1 MNRQQVL
8 AAITAPG
15 QPLEMVEMDVY
26 GSSCRGYKNA
36 PASLRDLFEQNLT
49 DETFIVF
56 DQERYTFRDIWAHS
70 SAIGQG
76 LVSDYGIQKGDC
88 VAICMRNFPEWIMAF
103 QAITSIGAIAVGM
116 NSLWQAEEIDYGL
129 QDSGCKLLIADQER
143 IDLVVKAEI
152 QLSCETLLV
161 RGDQTTDLP
170 RWEDLQEKF
179 AGNLMPTAEI
189 APIDD
194 AIIFFTSGST
204 GRPKGVVSSNLAI
217 MSALL
222 SWEVAITGW
231 ILLRGEAPA
240 PPEHQPAGLLAVP
253 LFHVTG
259 CHAIFLMAFRNQ
271 TKLVLMRKWNPQLAA
286 QLVEQEKIS
295 SFTAPPAMTAD
306 LIYSAQQGGHDL
318 SSLVMVGG
326 GGAARSPEQVRG
338 IDAVFENAM
347 PNTGWGMTE
356 TNAIGTAIAGE
367 NYLERPGSSG
377 QPAAVLDIRIVD
389 EEDNERPKGER
400 GEVQIRGTSMFR
412 GYWNNPEATTNS
424 LVDGWFKT
432 GDIGYMDEED
442 YLFIV
447 DRIKDM
453 VIRGGENIGCG
464 EVEAAL
470 LEHPLIREAAVY
482 SVPDQRLG
490 EEVGATIYS
499 EGADI
504 DDGELREFLATRIA
518 RFKIPRY
525 IQVSDALLPRTASEK
540 IYKLHIKQQ
549 ALAALNIG
557 S

>member
-179 AGNLMPTAEI
+179 ADNLMPTAEI

-356 TNAIGTAIAGE
+356 TNAIGTAIAGG

-389 EEDNERPKGER
+389 EEDNECPKGER

-412 GYWNNPEATTNS
+412 GYWNNPEATANS

>member
-356 TNAIGTAIAGE
+356 TNAIGTAIAGG

-412 GYWNNPEATTNS
+412 GYWNNPEATANS

-540 IYKLHIKQQ
+540 IYKFHIKQQ

>member
-76 LVSDYGIQKGDC
+76 LVSDYGIEKGDC

-356 TNAIGTAIAGE
+356 TNAIGTAIAGG

-412 GYWNNPEATTNS
+412 GYWNNPEATANS

>member
-76 LVSDYGIQKGDC
+76 VVSDYSIQKGDC

-356 TNAIGTAIAGE
+356 TNAIGTAIAGG

-412 GYWNNPEATTNS
+412 GYWNNPEATANS

>member
-194 AIIFFTSGST
+194 AIIFYTSGST

-356 TNAIGTAIAGE
+356 TNAIGTAIAGG

-412 GYWNNPEATTNS
+412 GYWNNPEATANS

>member
-49 DETFIVF
+49 NETFIVF

-356 TNAIGTAIAGE
+356 TNAIGTAIAGG

-412 GYWNNPEATTNS
+412 GYWNNPEATANS

>member
-189 APIDD
+189 EPIDD

-356 TNAIGTAIAGE
+356 TNAIGTAIAGG

-412 GYWNNPEATTNS
+412 GYWNNPEATANS

>member
-326 GGAARSPEQVRG
+326 GGAARSPEQVKG

-356 TNAIGTAIAGE
+356 TNAIGTAIAGG

-412 GYWNNPEATTNS
+412 GYWNNPEATANS

>member
-367 NYLERPGSSG
+367 TIWSA
-377 QPAAVLDIRIVD
+377 QVVLV
-389 EEDNERPKGER
+389 
-400 GEVQIRGTSMFR
+400 
-412 GYWNNPEATTNS
+412 NP
-424 LVDGWFKT
+424 
-432 GDIGYMDEED
+432 
-442 YLFIV
+442 
-447 DRIKDM
+447 
-453 VIRGGENIGCG
+453 
-464 EVEAAL
+464 
-470 LEHPLIREAAVY
+470 
-482 SVPDQRLG
+482 
-490 EEVGATIYS
+490 
-499 EGADI
+499 
-504 DDGELREFLATRIA
+504 
-518 RFKIPRY
+518 
-525 IQVSDALLPRTASEK
+525 LPS
-540 IYKLHIKQQ
+540 
-549 ALAALNIG
+549 
-557 S
+557 

>member
-88 VAICMRNFPEWIMAF
+88 VAICMRNFPEWVMAF

-143 IDLVVKAEI
+143 IDLVVKAVI

-356 TNAIGTAIAGE
+356 TNAIGTAIAGG

-412 GYWNNPEATTNS
+412 GYWNNPEATANS

-504 DDGELREFLATRIA
+504 DDGDLREFLATRIA

>member
-1 MNRQQVL
+1 
-8 AAITAPG
+8 
-15 QPLEMVEMDVY
+15 MVEMDVY

-356 TNAIGTAIAGE
+356 TNAIGTAIAGG

-389 EEDNERPKGER
+389 EEDNECPKGER

-412 GYWNNPEATTNS
+412 GYWNNPEATANS

>member
-356 TNAIGTAIAGE
+356 TNAIGTAIAGG

-412 GYWNNPEATTNS
+412 GYWNNPEATANS

-470 LEHPLIREAAVY
+470 LEQPLIREAAVY

>member
-1 MNRQQVL
+1 ML

-240 PPEHQPAGLLAVP
+240 SPEHQPAGLLAVP

-356 TNAIGTAIAGE
+356 TNAIGTAIAGG

-412 GYWNNPEATTNS
+412 GYWNNPEATANS

-453 VIRGGENIGCG
+453 VIGGGENIGCG

>member
-1 MNRQQVL
+1 
-8 AAITAPG
+8 
-15 QPLEMVEMDVY
+15 
-26 GSSCRGYKNA
+26 
-36 PASLRDLFEQNLT
+36 
-49 DETFIVF
+49 
-56 DQERYTFRDIWAHS
+56 
-70 SAIGQG
+70 
-76 LVSDYGIQKGDC
+76 
-88 VAICMRNFPEWIMAF
+88 MRNFPEWIMAF

-356 TNAIGTAIAGE
+356 TNAIGTAIAGG

-412 GYWNNPEATTNS
+412 GYWNNPEATANS

>member
-356 TNAIGTAIAGE
+356 TNAIGTAIAGG

-412 GYWNNPEATTNS
+412 GYWNNPEATANS

-525 IQVSDALLPRTASEK
+525 IHVSDALLPRTASEK

>member
-161 RGDQTTDLP
+161 RGEQTTDLP

-271 TKLVLMRKWNPQLAA
+271 TKLVLMRKWSPQLAA

-356 TNAIGTAIAGE
+356 TNAIGTAIAGG

-412 GYWNNPEATTNS
+412 GYWNNPEATANS

>member
-356 TNAIGTAIAGE
+356 TNAIGTAIAGG

>member
-161 RGDQTTDLP
+161 RGDQTTDQP
-170 RWEDLQEKF
+170 RWEDLHEKF

-356 TNAIGTAIAGE
+356 TNAIGTAIAGG

-412 GYWNNPEATTNS
+412 GYWNNPEATANS

>member
-161 RGDQTTDLP
+161 RGDQTADLP

-356 TNAIGTAIAGE
+356 TNAIGTAIAGG
-367 NYLERPGSSG
+367 NYLERPGTSG
-377 QPAAVLDIRIVD
+377 EPAAVLDIRIVD

-412 GYWNNPEATTNS
+412 GYWNNPEATANS

>member
-231 ILLRGEAPA
+231 ILLRGKAPA

-356 TNAIGTAIAGE
+356 TNAIGTAIAGG

-412 GYWNNPEATTNS
+412 GYWNNPEATANS

>member
-161 RGDQTTDLP
+161 RGDQTTDQP
-170 RWEDLQEKF
+170 RWEDLHEKF

-326 GGAARSPEQVRG
+326 GGAARSPEQVKG

-356 TNAIGTAIAGE
+356 TNAIGTAIAGG

-412 GYWNNPEATTNS
+412 GYWNNPEATANS
-424 LVDGWFKT
+424 LFDGWFKT

-504 DDGELREFLATRIA
+504 DDGELREFLAARIA

>member
-356 TNAIGTAIAGE
+356 TNAIGTAIAGG

-412 GYWNNPEATTNS
+412 GYWNNPEATANS

-540 IYKLHIKQQ
+540 IYKLLIKQQ

>member
-1 MNRQQVL
+1 M
-8 AAITAPG
+8 TAPG

-356 TNAIGTAIAGE
+356 TNAIGTAIAGG

-412 GYWNNPEATTNS
+412 GYWNNPEATANS

>member
-295 SFTAPPAMTAD
+295 SVTAPPAMTAD

-356 TNAIGTAIAGE
+356 TNAIGTAIAGG

-412 GYWNNPEATTNS
+412 GYWNNPEATANS

>member
-356 TNAIGTAIAGE
+356 TNAIGTAIAGG

-412 GYWNNPEATTNS
+412 GYWNNPEATANS

>member
-143 IDLVVKAEI
+143 IDLVVKAVI

-356 TNAIGTAIAGE
+356 TNAIGTAIAGG

-412 GYWNNPEATTNS
+412 GYWNNPEATANS

>member
-129 QDSGCKLLIADQER
+129 KDSGCKLLIADQER

-356 TNAIGTAIAGE
+356 TNAIGTAIAGG

-412 GYWNNPEATTNS
+412 GYWNNPEATANS

>member
-1 MNRQQVL
+1 
-8 AAITAPG
+8 
-15 QPLEMVEMDVY
+15 MVEMDVY

-356 TNAIGTAIAGE
+356 TNAIGTAIAGG

-412 GYWNNPEATTNS
+412 GYWNNPEATANS

>member
-356 TNAIGTAIAGE
+356 TNAIGTAIAGG

-412 GYWNNPEATTNS
+412 GYWNNPEATANS

-432 GDIGYMDEED
+432 GDIGYMDEE
-442 YLFIV
+442 
-447 DRIKDM
+447 
-453 VIRGGENIGCG
+453 
-464 EVEAAL
+464 
-470 LEHPLIREAAVY
+470 
-482 SVPDQRLG
+482 
-490 EEVGATIYS
+490 
-499 EGADI
+499 I

>member
-286 QLVEQEKIS
+286 QLVEQEKVS

-356 TNAIGTAIAGE
+356 TNAIGTAIAGG

-412 GYWNNPEATTNS
+412 GYWNNPEATANS

>member
-26 GSSCRGYKNA
+26 GTSCRGYKNA

-356 TNAIGTAIAGE
+356 TNAIGTAIAGG

-412 GYWNNPEATTNS
+412 GYWNNPEATANS